1 MNKGLSIRNKKI
13 QKNLKKCNEIKED
26 QLNLCRFVS
35 IKYENIQ
42 RVNGKYRH
50 LGSVKADGLQIKNRV
65 YLLDGKYKMVNGK
78 SVKIK
83 KIYDDI
89 PTWATDELISK
100 YNKLNIDKSC
110 KQASG

>member
-1 MNKGLSIRNKKI
+1 MNKGLDIRNRKI

-35 IKYENIQ
+35 IKYEDIQ
-42 RVNGKYRH
+42 RINGKYRH
-50 LGSVKADGLQIKNRV
+50 LGSINADGLQIKNRV

-78 SVKIK
+78 SVKVK

-89 PTWATDELISK
+89 PTWATSELIEK
-100 YNKLNIDKSC
+100 YNKFNKEKS
-110 KQASG
+110 